1 MPFNSKNTKA
11 LVKKIVAKTP
21 TIEKKIEVE
30 FNENTRN
37 SIVSLMQQRDSI
49 NSQIESTLLVYLD
62 AKGIDARN
70 KVVDFSEDFTKIIV
84 TQK

>member
-1 MPFNSKNTKA
+1 MAVTKKNAKA
-11 LVKKIVAKTP
+11 VIKKEIVDR
-21 TIEKKIEVE
+21 KIEVDLS
-30 FNENTRN
+30 ENTRN
-37 SIVSLMQQRDSI
+37 SIVSLMNQRDAI
-49 NSQIESTLLVYLD
+49 NSQIEGTLLVYLD